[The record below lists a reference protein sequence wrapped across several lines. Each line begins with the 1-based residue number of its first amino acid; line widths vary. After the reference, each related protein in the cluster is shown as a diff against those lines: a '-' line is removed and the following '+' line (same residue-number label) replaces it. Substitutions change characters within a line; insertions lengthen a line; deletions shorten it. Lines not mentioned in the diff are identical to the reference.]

1 MSEINLKILEPE
13 LSGFLQDHC
22 KFDLDLRLTTLEV
35 MDDIEQQAVN
45 CMENYRAGTPLFWRL
60 PSYLSKSGDD
70 HMFYP
75 ERTVACLTIWGVAEY
90 DSCADEWSE
99 RFYPTETEALVM
111 AEHASEKEG
120 VGNIE
125 LYEYWYRDHDEVQA
139 YAFNQGV
146 VYTKIER
153 WKKEFENNEQ

>member
-35 MDDIEQQAVN
+35 MDDIEQQAVKY
-45 CMENYRAGTPLFWRL
+45 MENYRAGTPLFWRL

-75 ERTVACLTIWGVAEY
+75 ARTVACMTIWGVAEY

-99 RFYPTETEALVM
+99 QFYPTETEALLM
-111 AEHASEKEG
+111 AEEASEIEG

-125 LYEYWYRDHDEVQA
+125 LCEYWYRNHDEIQS

-146 VYTKIER
+146 VYANVAQ
-153 WKKEFENNEQ
+153 WKKEVEKSEQ

>member
-1 MSEINLKILEPE
+1 MSEINLKILESE

-35 MDDIEQQAVN
+35 LDDIEQQAVN

-75 ERTVACLTIWGVAEY
+75 ARTVACLTIWGVAEY

-99 RFYPTETEALVM
+99 QFYPTETEALLM
-111 AEHASEKEG
+111 AEEASEIEG

-125 LYEYWYRDHDEVQA
+125 LCEYWYRNHDEIQS

-146 VYTKIER
+146 VYTNVAR
-153 WKKEFENNEQ
+153 WKKEVEKSEQ